1 MLFQGQEFGSS
12 KPFVFFADHGPQLD
26 ALVEKGRREFM
37 AQFAN
42 MTNFGMVEST
52 PNPGDPATFARCK
65 LDHRER
71 EQHPEAVAL
80 HRDLLKLRRED
91 PAFRAP
97 RRLGVDGAILGP
109 NALVLRFFVED
120 GADRLFLLNLGSSF
134 GLRETPE
141 PLLAPPEGLTWSRLW
156 SSEEPRYGGSGHA
169 PIETDD
175 GWHIPG
181 EAAVVLKS
189 VAP

>member
-1 MLFQGQEFGSS
+1 
-12 KPFVFFADHGPQLD
+12 
-26 ALVEKGRREFM
+26 
-37 AQFAN
+37 
-42 MTNFGMVEST
+42 
-52 PNPGDPATFARCK
+52 
-65 LDHRER
+65 
-71 EQHPEAVAL
+71 
-80 HRDLLKLRRED
+80 
-91 PAFRAP
+91 
-97 RRLGVDGAILGP
+97 
-109 NALVLRFFVED
+109 
-120 GADRLFLLNLGSSF
+120 
-134 GLRETPE
+134 LRETPE